1 VDVPVPDNPL
11 THTDPS
17 GYLSTREWGSIF
29 TTLIITFGTGGQGLV
44 AQLAG
49 GAMLGATQSQSI
61 KGAAWGAF
69 SSLAYFGVG
78 SYFESAAWAKTGVHV
93 FGTKLNLAGYS
104 AKVLSHGVLG
114 GGVQHLQGGRFG
126 SGFAAAGLTE
136 ATSGMIDGIDPSNP
150 DVSRALRIATAG
162 MVGGTASALTG
173 GKFAAG
179 FITAAF
185 ARAYNA
191 EGHEETCDEV
201 CVIERDY
208 RELRE
213 LAQNRVDA
221 AAETASTMG
230 DVVEAVAPIGVV
242 GKAKLAGR
250 VAARGAAAAVRV
262 GQAGEAAVRAAVNIG
277 PATRITVN
285 GATRIPDG
293 LTARVLSEV
302 KNVSSQS
309 YTQQLRDFASFAQQ
323 TGRQFDLYVRPNTQ
337 LSGPLL
343 DAINAGQINLRY
355 IPGL

>member
-1 VDVPVPDNPL
+1 LGRFIQADPLIDAGTQGLNRYSYVLNNPL

-29 TTLIITFGTGGQGLV
+29 TTLIITFGTRGQGLV

-136 ATSGMIDGIDPSNP
+136 ATSGIIDGIDPSNP

-208 RELRE
+208 REL
-213 LAQNRVDA
+213 LAIEDTHDSSGRNEEEERRGR
-221 AAETASTMG
+221 TPMIPAS
-230 DVVEAVAPIGVV
+230 
-242 GKAKLAGR
+242 
-250 VAARGAAAAVRV
+250 
-262 GQAGEAAVRAAVNIG
+262 
-277 PATRITVN
+277 
-285 GATRIPDG
+285 
-293 LTARVLSEV
+293 
-302 KNVSSQS
+302 
-309 YTQQLRDFASFAQQ
+309 
-323 TGRQFDLYVRPNTQ
+323 GRQVPRRCPEM
-337 LSGPLL
+337 SEKSIPL
-343 DAINAGQINLRY
+343 
-355 IPGL
+355 